1 MNDLVIMI
9 NDMPMVNSELVAKKF
24 GKAHRDVMRA
34 IRNLTMDCPKEFTVR
49 NFTQSKF
56 KNAKGREFDCF
67 NMTRDG
73 FSLLAMGFTGKDAI
87 TWKISF
93 IDAFNAMEK
102 TIAKKNDAVEWKQ
115 ARLQS
120 KGARKSF
127 TDTVSNFVEYAT
139 NQGSKSA
146 KMYYMSITKMEYVA
160 LELIGKGEKAPSNFR
175 DSLDTM
181 DLSFLSAAEHVAK
194 NAIKLG
200 MNQKLHYK
208 EIYLLAKD
216 KVNQYAETVKMP
228 LLKGDNNEDNI

>member
-1 MNDLVIMI
+1 MNDLVIMV
-9 NDMPMVNSELVAKKF
+9 NDVPMVNSDLVAKKF
-24 GKAHRDVMRA
+24 NKAHKNVLQSVRKL
-34 IRNLTMDCPKEFTVR
+34 IGDCPEEFSR
-49 NFTQSKF
+49 LNFQLSTF
-56 KNAKGREFDCF
+56 KTDRGREFECF

-87 TWKISF
+87 KWKISF

-139 NQGSKSA
+139 HQGSKSA

-208 EIYLLAKD
+208 EIYLLAKEN
-216 KVNQYAETVKMP
+216 VNQYADTVKMP
-228 LLKGDNNEDNI
+228 QLKGDSNEDNL